1 MSNEQP
7 IKYSPRVLAAIG
19 RQADKKDAER
29 AVRYAEN
36 ARERNE
42 ITAALA
48 KTGMAAAAIA
58 LALGLFG
65 DKLDIEAASGKV
77 IIYNTDPN
85 SVTEQIC
92 GKQKSLEEELGLST
106 EGSTSSK
113 NDFWNGCRGTA
124 RSVIGK
130 VERGSEV
137 RVTVTKDALGEVAV
151 AKVSDNKNS

>member
-1 MSNEQP
+1 MIP
-7 IKYSPRVLAAIG
+7 SPRVLAAIDN
-19 RQADKKDAER
+19 QAARRDAEKAR
-29 AVRYAEN
+29 RDAEN
-36 ARERNE
+36 ARERNK

-48 KTGMAAAAIA
+48 KAGMAATAIA

-65 DKLDIEAASGKV
+65 DKLDTKAASGKV

-124 RSVIGK
+124 RSVIGE

>member
-1 MSNEQP
+1 MIPS
-7 IKYSPRVLAAIG
+7 SRVLATIDREA
-19 RQADKKDAER
+19 AER
-29 AVRYAEN
+29 AVRDAKN
-36 ARERNE
+36 ARERNK

-48 KTGMAAAAIA
+48 KTGMAVAAIA

-65 DKLDIEAASGKV
+65 DKLDTEAASGKV
-77 IIYNTDPN
+77 IIYDTDPK
-85 SVTEQIC
+85 SVTEQVC
-92 GKQKSLEEELGLST
+92 EKQKSLEEDLGLPT

-137 RVTVTKDALGEVAV
+137 TVIVTKDALGEVAV